1 MFTEAQMGV
10 KSVFKMTQCSRRGIN
25 VKKAVQQ
32 LEYENAS
39 GEIGHMCTVSA
50 TEVNTSEEY
59 Y

>member
-1 MFTEAQMGV
+1 MGV

-32 LEYENAS
+32 VEYENAS
-39 GEIGHMCTVSA
+39 GEMGHMCTVSA